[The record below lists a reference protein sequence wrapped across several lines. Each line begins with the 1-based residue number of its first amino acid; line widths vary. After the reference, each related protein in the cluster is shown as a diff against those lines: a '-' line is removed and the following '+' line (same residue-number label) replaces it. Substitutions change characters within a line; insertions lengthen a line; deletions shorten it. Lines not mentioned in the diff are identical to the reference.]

1 MLLVA
6 GPVNKVKDGTWDDDH
21 DDSDNNDDTVQVQSI
36 ATDDENELFRLSD
49 TDEYDGLLE

>member
-6 GPVNKVKDGTWDDDH
+6 GPVNKVRDGTGDDNH

-49 TDEYDGLLE
+49 TDEYDGLLK